1 MWSDAESRDCLINQI
16 FHKSKKSIIALGR
29 ERCFTH
35 RTPAAGSRNHCWC
48 CSPSTPC
55 PPPGSR
61 PPDQSFSSN
70 PFIATS
76 KNIFGGTS
84 QLPHLGSQSTLQT
97 SVDQLDFAEK
107 YLISQA
113 WLYLYNFGKAVFNA
127 QLCRELFLVHNC
139 VESCQSLRVAII
151 RSRCMG

>member
-1 MWSDAESRDCLINQI
+1 MIGACHSAFKLTRLPL
-16 FHKSKKSIIALGR
+16 LGAV
-29 ERCFTH
+29 TTAGAAH
-35 RTPAAGSRNHCWC
+35 RRHRVLHLEADHPI
-48 CSPSTPC
+48 
-55 PPPGSR
+55 
-61 PPDQSFSSN
+61 N
-70 PFIATS
+70 PFLLILLLS
-76 KNIFGGTS
+76 LQKKNWGGTS